1 MSKSA
6 RTLLAATLV
15 SMMLCAA
22 GCAIPAWFASQF
34 GPKQKI
40 AAKFK
45 PPKGKVVLVLVDDML
60 SPVDYEPIKIHL
72 TEMLNEQLTA
82 NKVAAKTIPYVRIG
96 EFVGA
101 TPDFNSLAVSEV
113 GNKLGA
119 DIVLYVQI
127 DEFGLRDQAASQEL
141 WKGRLQT
148 TVRLVDVREGR
159 LWPTDRPE
167 GHMVSPMAKTR
178 TVSDNS
184 QTRAEIVS
192 KALAAETADRIAK
205 YFYGHKTPYEGA
217 YGDKSNSITT
227 D

>member
-6 RTLLAATLV
+6 QTLLAATLV
-15 SMMLCAA
+15 SMTLCSA

-40 AAKFK
+40 SAEFA
-45 PPKGKVVLVLVDDML
+45 PPKDKVILVLVDDML
-60 SPVDYEPIKIHL
+60 NPVDYEPIKIHL

-82 NKVAAKTIPYVRIG
+82 NKVAAKTIPYVRIA
-96 EFVGA
+96 EFIGA
-101 TPDFNSLAVSEV
+101 TTEFNSLAVSEV
-113 GNKLGA
+113 GSKLGA

-127 DEFGLRDQAASQEL
+127 DEFGLRDPAASQEL
-141 WKGRLQT
+141 WRGRLQT

-167 GHMVSPMAKTR
+167 GHMVTPMAQTR

-184 QTRAEIVS
+184 QTRAETIS
-192 KALAAETADRIAK
+192 KALAAETADRIAR
-205 YFYGHKTPYEGA
+205 YFYDHKTPYEGA
-217 YGDKSNSITT
+217 YGDKNRDVMT